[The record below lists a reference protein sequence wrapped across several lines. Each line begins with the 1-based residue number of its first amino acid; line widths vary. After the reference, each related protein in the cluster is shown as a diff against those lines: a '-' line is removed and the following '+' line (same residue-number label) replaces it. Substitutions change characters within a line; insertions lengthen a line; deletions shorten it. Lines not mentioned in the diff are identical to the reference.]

1 MKQSPSLPPAMPA
14 HISRRAALSGMGIG
28 LGSIAL
34 NALAGPRSGA
44 APVASANPLAPRA
57 PHFAPRARN
66 VILLFASGG
75 VSHLDLFDPKPEL
88 VRNDGKMVPDE
99 LVKGQRF
106 SFINPRSKLMGSP
119 YKFGKH
125 GECGMEFGELLP
137 NLARLADRTT
147 LVRSVHTDNV
157 NHTPAQVMMA
167 TGVERP
173 GRPSMGAWVTYGLGS
188 ENTDLPAFVDMYS
201 GKSQSRSPLKPSGF
215 LPSVHQAVTLR
226 SGPDPVY
233 YLSDPD
239 GMNRDDR
246 ELTVRAIN
254 DLNRHR
260 LATVGDPEIVTRIAQ
275 YEMAFRMQRTIPE
288 LVDLSTEPAHVLKA
302 YGVEPGKPSLAAN
315 LLMAR
320 RMIERDVRFVQLR
333 DGGWDHHK
341 SIFKELS
348 EKCGELDQPL
358 AALVEDL
365 DERGLL
371 DETLV
376 IWAGEFGR
384 TPMLQ
389 GSSKKEAAG
398 RDHHKEAFTVWMA
411 GGGLRP
417 GLTHGTT
424 DELGFRITENPVHV
438 HDLHA
443 TILHL
448 LGLDHERLVF
458 PHGGL
463 DHRLTDLHGKVVHGL
478 LA

>member
-1 MKQSPSLPPAMPA
+1 MTQSPSLPPAMPS

-44 APVASANPLAPRA
+44 APAASANPLAPRA

-99 LVKGQRF
+99 LIKGQRF

-215 LPSVHQAVTLR
+215 LPSVHQAVTHR

-233 YLSDPD
+233 YIS
-239 GMNRDDR
+239 
-246 ELTVRAIN
+246 
-254 DLNRHR
+254 
-260 LATVGDPEIVTRIAQ
+260 
-275 YEMAFRMQRTIPE
+275 
-288 LVDLSTEPAHVLKA
+288 
-302 YGVEPGKPSLAAN
+302 
-315 LLMAR
+315 
-320 RMIERDVRFVQLR
+320 
-333 DGGWDHHK
+333 
-341 SIFKELS
+341 
-348 EKCGELDQPL
+348 
-358 AALVEDL
+358 
-365 DERGLL
+365 
-371 DETLV
+371 
-376 IWAGEFGR
+376 
-384 TPMLQ
+384 
-389 GSSKKEAAG
+389 
-398 RDHHKEAFTVWMA
+398 
-411 GGGLRP
+411 
-417 GLTHGTT
+417 
-424 DELGFRITENPVHV
+424 
-438 HDLHA
+438 
-443 TILHL
+443 
-448 LGLDHERLVF
+448 
-458 PHGGL
+458 
-463 DHRLTDLHGKVVHGL
+463 
-478 LA
+478 

>member
-1 MKQSPSLPPAMPA
+1 MKKYLEPKVTATSSF
-14 HISRRAALSGMGIG
+14 SRRAALSGMGIG

-34 NALAGPRSGA
+34 KALSARRAIGSP
-44 APVASANPLAPRA
+44 ASSTNVLAPKP
-57 PHFAPRARN
+57 PHFAPRAKN

-75 VSHLDLFDPKPEL
+75 VSHLELFDPKPEL
-88 VRNDGKMVPDE
+88 VKNNGKMVPDE
-99 LVKGQRF
+99 LIKGQRF
-106 SFINPRSKLMGSP
+106 SFINPKSKLLGSP
-119 YKFGKH
+119 YSFSKH
-125 GECGMEFGELLP
+125 GDCGMEFGELLP
-137 NLARLADRTT
+137 NLSRLADRTT
-147 LVRSVHTDNV
+147 LVRSVRTDNV

-188 ENTDLPAFVDMYS
+188 MNADLPAFVDMYS
-201 GKSQSRSPLKPSGF
+201 GKSQTRSPLKPSGF

-239 GMNRDDR
+239 GMRRDDR
-246 ELTVRAIN
+246 EVTIRAIN
-254 DLNRHR
+254 DLNRNR
-260 LATVGDPEIVTRIAQ
+260 LTEVGDPEIATRIAQ
-275 YEMAFRMQRTIPE
+275 YEMAFRMQRTVPE

-302 YGVEPGKPSLAAN
+302 YGVEPGKPSLAGN
-315 LLMAR
+315 LLMSR
-320 RMIERDVRFVQLR
+320 RMIERGVRFVQLR
-333 DGGWDHHK
+333 DGGWDHHSK
-341 SIFKELS
+341 IFKELP

-371 DETLV
+371 DETLI

-389 GSSKKEAAG
+389 GSSKKESAG

-411 GGGLRP
+411 GGGLKP
-417 GLTHGTT
+417 GLTYGST
-424 DELGFRITENPVHV
+424 DDLGFMVNENPVHV

-463 DHRLTDLHGKVVHGL
+463 DHRLTDVDGKVVQGL

>member
-1 MKQSPSLPPAMPA
+1 MKEYLEPEVTATSSF
-14 HISRRAALSGMGIG
+14 SRRAALSGMGIG

-34 NALAGPRSGA
+34 NALSARRAIGSP
-44 APVASANPLAPRA
+44 ASSTNVLAPKP
-57 PHFAPRARN
+57 PHFAPRAKN
-66 VILLFASGG
+66 VILLFSSGG
-75 VSHLDLFDPKPEL
+75 VSHLELFDPKPEL
-88 VRNDGKMVPDE
+88 VKNDGKMVPDE
-99 LVKGQRF
+99 LIKGQRF
-106 SFINPRSKLMGSP
+106 SFINPKSKLLGSP
-119 YKFGKH
+119 YGFSKH
-125 GECGMEFGELLP
+125 GDCGMEFGELLP
-137 NLARLADRTT
+137 NLSRLADRTT
-147 LVRSVHTDNV
+147 LVRSVRTDNV

-188 ENTDLPAFVDMYS
+188 VNADLPAFVDMYS

-233 YLSDPD
+233 YLSDPS
-239 GMNRDDR
+239 GMGRDDR
-246 ELTVRAIN
+246 EVTIRAIN
-254 DLNRHR
+254 DLNRNR
-260 LATVGDPEIVTRIAQ
+260 LATVGDPEIATRIAQ

-302 YGVEPGKPSLAAN
+302 YGVEPGKPSLAGN
-315 LLMAR
+315 LLMSR
-320 RMIERDVRFVQLR
+320 RMVERGVRFIQLR
-333 DGGWDHHK
+333 DGGWDHHNK
-341 SIFKELS
+341 IFKELP
-348 EKCGELDQPL
+348 EKCGQLDQPL

-371 DETLV
+371 DETLI
-376 IWAGEFGR
+376 IWTGEFGR

-389 GSSKKEAAG
+389 GSAKREAAG
-398 RDHHKEAFTVWMA
+398 RDHHKEAFAVWMA
-411 GGGLRP
+411 GGGLKP
-417 GLTHGTT
+417 GLTYGST
-424 DELGFRITENPVHV
+424 DELGFMVTDNPVHV

-463 DHRLTDLHGKVVHGL
+463 DQRLTDVHGKVVHGL

>member
-1 MKQSPSLPPAMPA
+1 MKKYLEPVVTATSSF
-14 HISRRAALSGMGIG
+14 SRRAALSGMGIG

-34 NALAGPRSGA
+34 NALSARRAIGSP
-44 APVASANPLAPRA
+44 ASSTNVLAPKP
-57 PHFAPRARN
+57 PHFAPRAKN

-75 VSHLDLFDPKPEL
+75 VSHLELFDPKPEL
-88 VRNDGKMVPDE
+88 VKNNGKMVPDE
-99 LVKGQRF
+99 LIKGQRF
-106 SFINPRSKLMGSP
+106 SFINPKSKLLGSP
-119 YKFGKH
+119 YSFSKH
-125 GECGMEFGELLP
+125 GDCGMEFGELLP

-147 LVRSVHTDNV
+147 LVRSVRTDNV

-188 ENTDLPAFVDMYS
+188 MNSDLPAFVDMYS

-226 SGPDPVY
+226 SGHDPVY

-239 GMNRDDR
+239 GMKRDDR
-246 ELTVRAIN
+246 EVTIRAIN
-254 DLNRHR
+254 DLNRNR
-260 LATVGDPEIVTRIAQ
+260 LAEVGDPEIATRIAQ
-275 YEMAFRMQRTIPE
+275 YEMAFRMQRTVPE
-288 LVDLSTEPAHVLKA
+288 LVDLSTEPAHILKA
-302 YGVEPGKPSLAAN
+302 YGVEPGKPSLAGN
-315 LLMAR
+315 LLMSR
-320 RMIERDVRFVQLR
+320 RMIERGVRFVQLR
-333 DGGWDHHK
+333 DGGWDHHSK
-341 SIFKELS
+341 IFKELP

-371 DETLV
+371 DETLI

-389 GSSKKEAAG
+389 GSTKRDAAG
-398 RDHHKEAFTVWMA
+398 RDHHKEAFSVWMA
-411 GGGLRP
+411 GGGLKP
-417 GLTHGTT
+417 GLTHGST
-424 DELGFRITENPVHV
+424 DELGFRVTETPVHV

-463 DHRLTDLHGKVVHGL
+463 DHRLTDLHGKVVHDL

>member
-1 MKQSPSLPPAMPA
+1 MKQHLDQQPALAVSL
-14 HISRRAALSGMGIG
+14 SRRAALSGMGIG

-34 NALAGPRSGA
+34 NALVAPCAMGA
-44 APVASANPLAPRA
+44 PISSTNALAPKT
-57 PHFAPRARN
+57 PHFAPRAKN
-66 VILLFASGG
+66 VVLLFASGG
-75 VSHLDLFDPKPEL
+75 VSHLELFDPKPEL
-88 VRNDGKMVPDE
+88 VKNDGKMVPDE
-99 LVKGQRF
+99 LIKGQRF
-106 SFINPRSKLMGSP
+106 SFINPKSKLLGSP
-119 YKFGKH
+119 YSFNKH

-147 LVRSVHTDNV
+147 LVRSVRTDNV

-188 ENTDLPAFVDMYS
+188 VNADLPAFVDMYS

-226 SGPDPVY
+226 SGPDPVH

-239 GMNRDDR
+239 GMKRDDR
-246 ELTVRAIN
+246 EDTIRAIN
-254 DLNRHR
+254 DLNRNR
-260 LATVGDPEIVTRIAQ
+260 LAEVGDPEIATRIAQ

-288 LVDLSTEPAHVLKA
+288 LVDLSTEPAQVLKA

-320 RMIERDVRFVQLR
+320 RMVERGVRFVQLR
-333 DGGWDHHK
+333 DGGWDHHGK
-341 SIFKELS
+341 LFKELP

-371 DETLV
+371 DETLI

-389 GSSKKEAAG
+389 GSANRDAAG

-411 GGGLRP
+411 GGGLKP
-417 GLTHGTT
+417 GLTYGST
-424 DELGFRITENPVHV
+424 DELGFMVTENPVHV
-438 HDLHA
+438 HALHA
-443 TILHL
+443 TILPL

-463 DHRLTDLHGKVVHGL
+463 DHRLTDLYGKVVHDL

>member
-1 MKQSPSLPPAMPA
+1 MKKYLEPVVTATSSF
-14 HISRRAALSGMGIG
+14 SRRAALSGMGIG

-34 NALAGPRSGA
+34 NALSARRAIGSP
-44 APVASANPLAPRA
+44 ASSTNVLAPKP
-57 PHFAPRARN
+57 PHFAPRAKN

-75 VSHLDLFDPKPEL
+75 VSHLELFDPKPEL
-88 VRNDGKMVPDE
+88 VKNNGKMVPDE
-99 LVKGQRF
+99 LIKGQRF
-106 SFINPRSKLMGSP
+106 SFINPKSKLLGSP
-119 YKFGKH
+119 YSFSKH
-125 GECGMEFGELLP
+125 GDCGMEFGELLP

-147 LVRSVHTDNV
+147 LVRSVRTDNV

-188 ENTDLPAFVDMYS
+188 MNSDLPAFVDMYS

-226 SGPDPVY
+226 SGHDPVY

-239 GMNRDDR
+239 GMKRDDR
-246 ELTVRAIN
+246 EVTIRAIN
-254 DLNRHR
+254 DLNRNR
-260 LATVGDPEIVTRIAQ
+260 LAEVGDPEIATRIAQ
-275 YEMAFRMQRTIPE
+275 YEMAFRMQRTVPE

-315 LLMAR
+315 LLMSR
-320 RMIERDVRFVQLR
+320 RMVERGVRFVQLR
-333 DGGWDHHK
+333 DGGWDHHSK
-341 SIFKELS
+341 LFKELP

-371 DETLV
+371 DETLI

-389 GSSKKEAAG
+389 GSSKKESAG

-411 GGGLRP
+411 GGGLKP
-417 GLTHGTT
+417 GLTYGST
-424 DELGFRITENPVHV
+424 DDLGFMVNENPVHV

-463 DHRLTDLHGKVVHGL
+463 DHRLTDVHGKVVQGL

>member
-1 MKQSPSLPPAMPA
+1 MKKYLEPVVTATSSF
-14 HISRRAALSGMGIG
+14 SRRAALSGMGIG

-34 NALAGPRSGA
+34 NALSARRAIGSP
-44 APVASANPLAPRA
+44 ASSTNVLAPKP
-57 PHFAPRARN
+57 PHFAPRTKN

-75 VSHLDLFDPKPEL
+75 VSHLELFDPKPEL
-88 VRNDGKMVPDE
+88 VKNNGKMVPDE
-99 LVKGQRF
+99 LIKGQRF
-106 SFINPRSKLMGSP
+106 SFINPKSKLLGSP
-119 YKFGKH
+119 YSFSKH
-125 GECGMEFGELLP
+125 GDCGMEFGELLP

-147 LVRSVHTDNV
+147 LVRSVRTDNV

-188 ENTDLPAFVDMYS
+188 MNSDLPAFVDMYS

-226 SGPDPVY
+226 SGHDPVY

-239 GMNRDDR
+239 GMKRDDR
-246 ELTVRAIN
+246 EVTIRAIN
-254 DLNRHR
+254 DLNRNR
-260 LATVGDPEIVTRIAQ
+260 LAEVGDPEIATRIAQ
-275 YEMAFRMQRTIPE
+275 YEMAFRMQRTVPE
-288 LVDLSTEPAHVLKA
+288 LVDLSTEPAHILKA
-302 YGVEPGKPSLAAN
+302 YGVEPGKPSLAGN
-315 LLMAR
+315 LLMSR
-320 RMIERDVRFVQLR
+320 RMIERGVRFVQLR
-333 DGGWDHHK
+333 DGGWDHHSK
-341 SIFKELS
+341 IFKELP

-371 DETLV
+371 DETLI

-389 GSSKKEAAG
+389 GSANKDAAG

-411 GGGLRP
+411 GGGLKP
-417 GLTHGTT
+417 GLTYGST
-424 DELGFRITENPVHV
+424 DELGFMVTENPVHV

-463 DHRLTDLHGKVVHGL
+463 DHRLTDLHGKVVHDL

>member
-1 MKQSPSLPPAMPA
+1 MKLYPDQQPDLSALL
-14 HISRRAALSGMGIG
+14 SRRAALSGMGIG

-34 NALAGPRSGA
+34 SALAGPRVLG
-44 APVASANPLAPRA
+44 APVTPINPLAPKA
-57 PHFAPRARN
+57 PHFAPRAKN

-75 VSHLDLFDPKPEL
+75 VSHLELFDPKPEL
-88 VRNDGKMVPDE
+88 VKNDGKMVPDE

-106 SFINPRSKLMGSP
+106 SFINPKSKLLGSP
-119 YKFGKH
+119 YGFRKH
-125 GECGMEFGELLP
+125 GASGMEFGELLP

-147 LVRSVHTDNV
+147 LVRSVRTDNV

-173 GRPSMGAWVTYGLGS
+173 GRPSMGAWITYGLGS

-246 ELTVRAIN
+246 EISVRAIN
-254 DLNRHR
+254 DLNRQR
-260 LATVGDPEIVTRIAQ
+260 LAMVGDPEIATRIAQ

-288 LVDLSTEPAHVLKA
+288 LVDLSTEPEHVLKA
-302 YGVEPGKPSLAAN
+302 YGAEPGKPSLAAN

-320 RMIERDVRFVQLR
+320 RMVERNVRFVQLR
-333 DGGWDHHK
+333 DGGWDHHNK
-341 SIFKELS
+341 IFKELP
-348 EKCGELDQPL
+348 EKCGNLDQPL

-376 IWAGEFGR
+376 IWTGEFGR

-389 GSSKKEAAG
+389 GSANKEAAG

-411 GGGLRP
+411 GGGLKP
-417 GLTHGTT
+417 GLTYGST
-424 DELGFRITENPVHV
+424 DELGFMVTENPVHV

>member
-1 MKQSPSLPPAMPA
+1 MTQSPSLPPAMPS

-44 APVASANPLAPRA
+44 APAASANPLAPRA

-99 LVKGQRF
+99 LIKGQRF

-389 GSSKKEAAG
+389 GSAKKEAAG

-411 GGGLRP
+411 GGGLKP

-424 DELGFRITENPVHV
+424 DELGFMVTENPVHV

-463 DHRLTDLHGKVVHGL
+463 DHRLTDLHGKVVHDL

>member
-1 MKQSPSLPPAMPA
+1 MKLYPDQQPTLSALL
-14 HISRRAALSGMGIG
+14 SRRAALSGMGIG
-28 LGSIAL
+28 LGCIAL
-34 NALAGPRSGA
+34 NALAGPRVLG
-44 APVASANPLAPRA
+44 APVTPIHPLAPKA
-57 PHFAPRARN
+57 PHFAPRAKN

-75 VSHLDLFDPKPEL
+75 VSHLELFDPKPEL
-88 VRNDGKMVPDE
+88 VKNDGKMVPDE

-106 SFINPRSKLMGSP
+106 SFINPKSKLLGSP
-119 YKFGKH
+119 YGFRKH
-125 GECGMEFGELLP
+125 GACGMEFGELLP

-147 LVRSVHTDNV
+147 LVRSVRTDNV

-173 GRPSMGAWVTYGLGS
+173 GRPSMGAWITYGLGS

-246 ELTVRAIN
+246 EITVRAIN
-254 DLNRHR
+254 DLNRQR
-260 LATVGDPEIVTRIAQ
+260 LAMVGDPEIATRIAQ

-288 LVDLSTEPAHVLKA
+288 LVDLSTEPEHVLKA

-320 RMIERDVRFVQLR
+320 RMVERNVRFVQLR
-333 DGGWDHHK
+333 DGGWDHHNK
-341 SIFKELS
+341 IFKELP
-348 EKCGELDQPL
+348 EKCGNLDQPL

-376 IWAGEFGR
+376 IWTGEFGR

-389 GSSKKEAAG
+389 GSANKDAAG

-411 GGGLRP
+411 GGGLKP
-417 GLTHGTT
+417 GLTYGAT
-424 DELGFRITENPVHV
+424 DELGFMITENPVHV

-463 DHRLTDLHGKVVHGL
+463 DQRLTDLHGKVVHGL